1 MPESIFQKFTE
12 QDVSN
17 WVNIFAVVMLILC
30 PACGAVY
37 GRMLGHLKRYLII
50 GLMVGSIGPL
60 SALSWH
66 IVDARTSYWD
76 HKYQDQNPEL
86 KPRVLW
92 PVVGTAKLDSLSNLG
107 ILVAGFVI
115 GGTLCGVGAG
125 LTLRWLDRKYPMA
138 PPSVEAPEDSEDEPQ
153 EAESTQDN
161 PEEQSHPSND
171 SETDQATDTEQ

>member
-17 WVNIFAVVMLILC
+17 WINIFAVVMLILC

-66 IVDARTSYWD
+66 I
-76 HKYQDQNPEL
+76 
-86 KPRVLW
+86 
-92 PVVGTAKLDSLSNLG
+92 
-107 ILVAGFVI
+107 
-115 GGTLCGVGAG
+115 
-125 LTLRWLDRKYPMA
+125 
-138 PPSVEAPEDSEDEPQ
+138 
-153 EAESTQDN
+153 
-161 PEEQSHPSND
+161 
-171 SETDQATDTEQ
+171 